1 MTVSITFNMKIL
13 KWIGAN
19 IFFIITIFLLVFIPL
34 YPKLPILDVEHTWVY
49 IRLED
54 FVIVFVVL
62 LWIILLL
69 FKKVTLKTPL
79 TLPIILFW
87 IAGGLSTLHGV
98 LLIFP
103 TLSDVFPNV
112 AFLSILRR
120 IEYISL
126 FFVAYQ
132 GMKEKKFI
140 HYVVAAL
147 VIVLL
152 LVVGYGIGQKFYH
165 FPAYLTMNEEFAKGI
180 PIQLS
185 ELSRVPSTFAG
196 HYDLAAYLVLVIPL
210 FTSLAF
216 GFKNIFLKIIL
227 LATSALGFLLL
238 FMTVSRVSFV
248 VLLMSLF
255 VLLVLQKKR
264 LVTIFLFA
272 LTIVL
277 LSFSPSLI
285 DRFGSTVSEVDVLV
299 NAKTGGAIGHVKE
312 VEASYFKDRVVMR
325 QHISREENRE
335 ASSSAILPYEL
346 IPKHAA
352 LVIESNSPT
361 GENLPQG
368 TSYINLPLS
377 PVVKKVEQY
386 FYQKSDPEGTE
397 SAEILVSYGDFLIK
411 RAKAFDLSFTTRFQG
426 EWPRTIDAFKRN
438 IFLGSGYSSVSLA
451 VDNNYL
457 RILGELGLFGFITFI
472 SIFLVAGIYI
482 KKILPNV
489 DSAVPRSFVL
499 GFVAGTFGLLLNAL
513 LIDVFEASK
522 IAYSYWIL
530 MGLTVGLLGLYKKE
544 DVDLYKEFKK
554 IITSTYAIIIYL
566 LIITVALFFSGFG
579 NYFVGDDFTWFRWVS
594 DCCDNVVK
602 YFTDANGF
610 FYRPGTKLYFSLMY
624 SAFWLNQTVYHLV
637 SLILHFSV
645 ATLVFL
651 ISKRILK
658 NYFLSIASAVL
669 FLLLSGYHEAVFW
682 ISSTGFL
689 FNAMFALLSLLF
701 FIYYQE
707 KKKTIFFIASLISII
722 LSLLFHELGVIVP
735 LLIILYDIVTGTKL
749 TLRDPSPNRTWLRMS
764 AGIISRPHLVLLS
777 PILPYLFLRFIAGS
791 HWFSGDY
798 SYNLFHLPF
807 NIVGNIVGYLGLV
820 LFGPASLSFYQASR
834 NFSKEHVL
842 FAALAIIIAIFIV
855 SVMYRIIFRRLIEEE
870 RRIVV
875 FGFLF
880 FIIALLPFLGL
891 GNITSRYSYLATAGF
906 VILFAFFL
914 KKIYIYL
921 SNINGRYIGLA
932 SIAATVIVFVA
943 LQLFQLQKIH
953 TDWRVAGEKS
963 KRFII
968 SLEGMYLN
976 EWKKEHMKFYFVN
989 VPIRH
994 GEAWVFPVGLSD
1006 AVWFVSMNQH
1016 ISVYQLPSL
1025 SQAFNAVEN
1034 PLSEKVFEFEGDGGV
1049 IEKIKPQK

>member
-1 MTVSITFNMKIL
+1 MKIL
-13 KWIGAN
+13 KWIGTN
-19 IFFIITIFLLVFIPL
+19 IFFLITLFLIAFIPL

-49 IRLED
+49 IRAED
-54 FVIVFVVL
+54 FLIVFVVL
-62 LWIILLL
+62 LWVTLLL
-69 FKKVTLKTPL
+69 RKIVTLKTPL

-87 IAGGLSTLHGV
+87 IAGGISTLHGV

-120 IEYISL
+120 IEYIFL
-126 FFVAYQ
+126 FFVAYA
-132 GMKEKKFI
+132 GMKDKKFI
-140 HYVVAAL
+140 PYIVAAL

-152 LVVGYGIGQKFYH
+152 LVIGYGMGQKFYGW
-165 FPAYLTMNEEFAKGI
+165 PAYLTMNEEFAKGV
-180 PIQLS
+180 PIRLS

-216 GFKNIFLKIIL
+216 GYKNIFLKISL
-227 LATSALGFLLL
+227 LATSALGFALL

-248 VLLMSLF
+248 VLLISL
-255 VLLVLQKKR
+255 VMLLILQKKR
-264 LVTIFLFA
+264 IIIICLFA
-272 LTIVL
+272 LTFVL

-285 DRFGSTVSEVDVLV
+285 ERFGSTVSEVDVLV
-299 NAKTGGAIGHVKE
+299 DAKTGGAIGHVEE
-312 VEASYFKDRVVMR
+312 VEASYFKNRVVMR
-325 QHISREENRE
+325 QHISREENRG

-346 IPKHAA
+346 IPAHAA

-377 PVVKKVEQY
+377 PVVKKVEQF
-386 FYQKSDPEGTE
+386 FYQKSQEGTE
-397 SAEILVSYGDFLIK
+397 SAEIRVFYGDFLIK

-457 RILGELGLFGFITFI
+457 RILGELGLLGFITFT

-489 DSAVPRSFVL
+489 DSSVARSFVL

-522 IAYSYWIL
+522 IAFTYWIL
-530 MGLTVGLLGLYKKE
+530 MGITLGLLRLYKRE
-544 DVDLYKEFKK
+544 EVDLYKEFKK
-554 IITSTYAIIIYL
+554 IISSTYAVIIYL
-566 LIITVALFFSGFG
+566 FIITLALYFSVYSY
-579 NYFVGDDFTWFRWVS
+579 YFVGDDFTWFRWVS
-594 DCCDNVVK
+594 DCCNNFVS

-610 FYRPGTKLYFSLMY
+610 FYRPGTKLYFSMMH
-624 SAFWLNQTVYHLV
+624 STFWLNQTIYHLV
-637 SLILHFSV
+637 SFVLHFSMS
-645 ATLVFL
+645 TLVFL

-689 FNAMFALLSLLF
+689 FNAMFVLLSLLF

-707 KKKTIFFIASLISII
+707 KKKAIFFIASLISII
-722 LSLLFHELGVIVP
+722 LSLLFHELGVIAP
-735 LLIILYDIVTGTKL
+735 FLIILYDIVTGTKSIP
-749 TLRDPSPNRTWLRMS
+749 RDPSARSAGLRMS

-791 HWFSGDY
+791 HWLSGDY
-798 SYNLFHLPF
+798 SYNFFHLPF
-807 NIVGNIVGYLGLV
+807 NIVGNTIGYLGLV
-820 LFGPASLSFYQASR
+820 LFGPASLPFYQILR
-834 NFSKEHVL
+834 NFSKDHVL
-842 FAALAIIIAIFIV
+842 FAILTIIIVIFIV
-855 SVMYRIIFRRLIEEE
+855 SAMYRMFFRKLTEEE
-870 RRIVV
+870 RKIVV

-880 FIIALLPFLGL
+880 FVIALLPFLGL
-891 GNITSRYSYLATAGF
+891 GNITSRYSYLATVGL

-914 KKIYIYL
+914 KKIYSYL
-921 SNINGRYIGLA
+921 LNINGRYIGLA
-932 SIAATVIVFVA
+932 STAAIVIVFVS

-953 TDWRVAGEKS
+953 SDWRVAGEKS

-968 SLEGMYLN
+968 SLEGMYIN
-976 EWKKEHMKFYFVN
+976 EWKKERMKFYFVN

-1006 AVWFVSMNQH
+1006 AVWFVSMNRD
-1016 ISVYQLPSL
+1016 INTYQLPSL
-1025 SQAFNAVEN
+1025 SQAFDAVEN
-1034 PLSEKVFEFEGDGGV
+1034 PLNEKVFEFESDGGV
-1049 IEKIKPQK
+1049 IERIKPQK